1 MKSIL
6 LILKR
11 EFMVFRHQWMRVLA
25 FFLIFPMFMFLC
37 ISMPLFHIVS
47 VPSLNY
53 LHWSVPGILILASS
67 IICSNYCVKN
77 IFILRDKDRY
87 YQLLLKSPV
96 NISHIIGGIYM
107 TSILYGILQF
117 AIASILLSILN
128 PGVFSFIQCFLIF
141 IQTVAFLLFI
151 GSFSLTFGFLISNE
165 EVIPF
170 FIIVLFIVIAFA
182 FGALLP
188 IDLFPEELFKY
199 LDNIPMVNIIM
210 NVQRILYMEAPL
222 YFVMFLNIMIGIV
235 FYSVGIIFAYKTLR
249 KHP

>member
-1 MKSIL
+1 
-6 LILKR
+6 
-11 EFMVFRHQWMRVLA
+11 
-25 FFLIFPMFMFLC
+25 
-37 ISMPLFHIVS
+37 
-47 VPSLNY
+47 
-53 LHWSVPGILILASS
+53 
-67 IICSNYCVKN
+67 
-77 IFILRDKDRY
+77 
-87 YQLLLKSPV
+87 
-96 NISHIIGGIYM
+96 M

-117 AIASILLSILN
+117 AIASILLSILI
-128 PGVFSFIQCFLIF
+128 PGVFSFILCFLIF